1 MNDEVIPCAICGNDI
16 NWHYTPEGEVF
27 WTTGHNAQPLADG
40 RCCDDCNGDVVA
52 YRLALAMERRGN
64 Q

>member
-1 MNDEVIPCAICGNDI
+1 MDDEVIPCAICGNDI
-16 NWHYTPEGEVF
+16 KWHGS